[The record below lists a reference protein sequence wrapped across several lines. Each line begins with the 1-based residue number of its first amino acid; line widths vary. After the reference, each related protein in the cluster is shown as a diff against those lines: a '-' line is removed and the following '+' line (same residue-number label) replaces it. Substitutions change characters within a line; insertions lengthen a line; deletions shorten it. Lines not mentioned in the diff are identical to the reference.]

1 LLNSSSLSLSVPFQ
15 HFSFYL
21 FIVYLVQVI
30 MVDWNPNSVALNRD
44 NALVLKKW
52 EGDNTDRQLIGLAQL
67 LQGLF
72 LDIFFI

>member
-1 LLNSSSLSLSVPFQ
+1 MLNSSSLSLSVPFQ